1 MKIPKTIDEQQA
13 EMFMAFAKKRLK
25 DSINRIESMTPDL
38 QRYYEARFDTM
49 ATEGWK
55 DLMEDI
61 DTMINSL
68 NNIST
73 IPDEAS
79 LHFKKGELSILTW
92 LRTLKEVSERAY
104 EELNEK
110 NL

>member
-1 MKIPKTIDEQQA
+1 MGSD
-13 EMFMAFAKKRLK
+13 
-25 DSINRIESMTPDL
+25 
-38 QRYYEARFDTM
+38 
-49 ATEGWK
+49 GWL

-61 DTMINSL
+61 DNMIASL

-73 IPDEAS
+73 IPDEAT

-110 NL
+110 NI

>member
-1 MKIPKTIDEQQA
+1 MIPE
-13 EMFMAFAKKRLK
+13 
-25 DSINRIESMTPDL
+25 L
-38 QRYYEARFDTM
+38 QKYYEDRFSMM
-49 ATEGWK
+49 ATGGWK

-61 DTMINSL
+61 DNMINSL

>member
-1 MKIPKTIDEQQA
+1 
-13 EMFMAFAKKRLK
+13 
-25 DSINRIESMTPDL
+25 MTPEL
-38 QRYYEARFDTM
+38 QKYYENRFSTM
-49 ATEGWK
+49 GTDGWL

-61 DTMINSL
+61 DNMIASL

-73 IPDEAS
+73 IPDEAT

-92 LRTLKEVSERAY
+92 LRTLKEISERAY

-110 NL
+110 NI